1 MRSGLVN
8 AMQRRLRQVLAFLL
22 QGGDEGIRP
31 LPRLLSVDK
40 ADEAFEA
47 GQQVDV
53 LRTAHRRQLCIHEAH
68 LSACPSLSGTGGRQ
82 GSMSMVVLQRVL
94 HRYTRYRYRAVT
106 LSSHFI
112 LISHLYGSCLSL
124 SFA

>member
-1 MRSGLVN
+1 MRAALSMPCSEGSGK
-8 AMQRRLRQVLAFLL
+8 FLL
-22 QGGDEGIRP
+22 SFYGVATKWLQC
-31 LPRLLSVDK
+31 LLRLLAVDK
-40 ADEAFEA
+40 AGEAFEA
-47 GQQVDV
+47 GQQGDA
-53 LRTAHRRQLCIHEAH
+53 LRTAHRRQLCTHEAH
-68 LSACPSLSGTGGRQ
+68 LSTCPSLSGTAGRQ
-82 GSMSMVVLQRVL
+82 GPKSMVVLQRIL